1 MRVDSHH
8 HLWDPARRTYPWM
21 GRELDPVRRRFA
33 PEDLRPLLTAAHI
46 DRTIL
51 VQTVAGVGETREFLA
66 AAAAH
71 DFIGGVVGWVDL
83 MDRHVAATIEDL
95 KAAPGGQSLVGIRHQ
110 VHDEVDAEWL
120 LRDDV
125 QKGITAVGAAGLAYD
140 LLVRTRELPAAVETA
155 RRHPDMRFVLDHAAK
170 PRIAAGARDRDWED
184 AMPPLAD
191 LPNVTCKLSG
201 LVTEAD
207 WKGWT
212 PDRIRPYVA
221 RVLEWFGRE
230 RCMFGS
236 DWPVCLLAASYE
248 QWPTSS
254 ARRWATTR
262 TCSAAS
268 PRASTGSARRRCRP
282 ARPSARRCGAP
293 CR

>member
-1 MRVDSHH
+1 
-8 HLWDPARRTYPWM
+8 M
-21 GRELDPVRRRFA
+21 GEQLDPIRRRFA
-33 PEDLRPLLTAAHI
+33 PEDLQPLLEAAAF
-46 DRTIL
+46 DRTVL
-51 VQTVAGVGETREFLA
+51 VQTVSSLGETREFLA
-66 AAAAH
+66 EAAAH

-83 MDRHVAATIEDL
+83 MDRRAGEMIEDL
-95 KAAPGGQSLVGIRHQ
+95 KAAPGGQKLVGIRHQ
-110 VHDEVDAEWL
+110 VHDEADAEWL
-120 LRDDV
+120 LREDV
-125 QKGITAVGAAGLAYD
+125 QHGIAAAGEAGLAFD
-140 LLVRTRELPAAVETA
+140 LLVRTRELPAAIETA

-170 PRIAAGARDRDWED
+170 PRIGSGARDYEWED

-212 PDRIRPYVA
+212 PDQLRPYIE

-248 QWPTSS
+248 RVVD
-254 ARRWATTR
+254 AV
-262 TCSAAS
+262 AAVV
-268 PRASTGSARRRCRP
+268 GDDENVF
-282 ARPSARRCGAP
+282 GAVAEKVY
-293 CR
+293 RLS